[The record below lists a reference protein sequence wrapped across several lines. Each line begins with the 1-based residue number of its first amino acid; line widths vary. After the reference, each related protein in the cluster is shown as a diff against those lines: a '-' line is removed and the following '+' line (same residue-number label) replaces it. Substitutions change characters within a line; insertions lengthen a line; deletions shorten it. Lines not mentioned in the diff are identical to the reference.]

1 MASRQ
6 GTSLKTTK
14 SVYVDIIFFENCL
27 KKSLV
32 KRLSRKPWA
41 SLGGNGDAE
50 RTKGQ
55 APWGV
60 LLFACTTTRKEKEKE
75 MG

>member
-1 MASRQ
+1 M
-6 GTSLKTTK
+6 
-14 SVYVDIIFFENCL
+14 
-27 KKSLV
+27 

-55 APWGV
+55 APRGV
-60 LLFACTTTRKEKEKE
+60 LFLPAPQRGKKKRKQCDTKLLISILFFVQNISK
-75 MG
+75 